1 MADIFDEVSEELK
14 QDQLIQFWKKYSK
27 YFISIALVSI
37 ISFLGY
43 FFYNQ
48 WKQKTLENS
57 SSQYFSAIKKL
68 ENKEFESSLVDFSK
82 GVNENN
88 RGYKILSL
96 FGLAEANFKL
106 GKINEMILNY
116 ETIYNN
122 QDIDIYYRDLARL
135 LTVMKNNTR
144 SFDQQI
150 NILQPIL
157 NSPSKLE
164 LLASELK
171 ILLMI
176 KFNKIDDAKKS
187 IDQLLIRS
195 EISSEQKN
203 RLDLIKKV
211 YGSNAN

>member
-68 ENKEFESSLVDFSK
+68 ENKEFESSLEDFSK
-82 GVNENN
+82 GINENN

-144 SFDQQI
+144 PFDEQI

-157 NSPSKLE
+157 NSPSKLQ

-176 KFNKIDDAKKS
+176 KFNKIDDAKES
-187 IDQLLIRS
+187 IDQLLSRS
-195 EISSEQKN
+195 EISFEQKN

-211 YGSNAN
+211 YGLNAS

>member
-14 QDQLIQFWKKYSK
+14 KDQLIQFWKKYSK
-27 YFISIALVSI
+27 YLISISLVLI
-37 ISFLGY
+37 ISLLSY

-68 ENKEFESSLVDFSK
+68 ENKEFESSIEEFSK
-82 GVNENN
+82 GLNENHK
-88 RGYKILSL
+88 GYKILSL
-96 FGLAEANFKL
+96 FGLAEAHFKL
-106 GKINEMILNY
+106 GKIDEMSLNY

-122 QDIDIYYRDLARL
+122 QDIDMYYRDLSRL

-144 SFDQQI
+144 PFEEQI

-157 NSPSKLE
+157 NSPSKLQ

-171 ILLMI
+171 ILLLI

-187 IDQLLIRS
+187 IDQLLSRS
-195 EISSEQKN
+195 EISLHLNYKLFL
-203 RLDLIKKV
+203 LDQV
-211 YGSNAN
+211 YFFVQS

>member
-27 YFISIALVSI
+27 YFISIALVLI

-48 WKQKTLENS
+48 WKQKMLENS

-68 ENKEFESSLVDFSK
+68 ENKEFESSLEDFSK

-135 LTVMKNNTR
+135 LTVMKNNTKT
-144 SFDQQI
+144 FEEQI

-157 NSPSKLE
+157 NSPSKLQ

-176 KFNKIDDAKKS
+176 NFNKIDDAKKS
-187 IDQLLIRS
+187 IDQLLSRS

-203 RLDLIKKV
+203 RLDLIRKV
-211 YGSNAN
+211 YSSNAN

>member
-27 YFISIALVSI
+27 YFISIALVLI
-37 ISFLGY
+37 ISFLSY

-48 WKQKTLENS
+48 WKQKMLENS

-68 ENKEFESSLVDFSK
+68 ENKEFESSLEDFSK

-144 SFDQQI
+144 PFDEQI

-157 NSPSKLE
+157 NSPSKLQ

-187 IDQLLIRS
+187 IDQLLSRS
-195 EISSEQKN
+195 EISSEQNN

-211 YGSNAN
+211 YSSNAN

>member
-27 YFISIALVSI
+27 YFISIALVLI

-48 WKQKTLENS
+48 WKQKMLENS

-68 ENKEFESSLVDFSK
+68 ENKEFESSLEDFSK
-82 GVNENN
+82 GINENN

-106 GKINEMILNY
+106 GKINEMLLNY

-144 SFDQQI
+144 PFDEQI
-150 NILQPIL
+150 NILKPIL
-157 NSPSKLE
+157 NSPSKLQ

-176 KFNKIDDAKKS
+176 KFNKIDDAKES
-187 IDQLLIRS
+187 IDQLLSRS
-195 EISSEQKN
+195 EISFEQKN

-211 YGSNAN
+211 YSSNAN

>member
-14 QDQLIQFWKKYSK
+14 KDQLIQFWKKYSK
-27 YFISIALVSI
+27 YLISISLVLI
-37 ISFLGY
+37 ISLLSY

-68 ENKEFESSLVDFSK
+68 ENKEFESSIEEFSK
-82 GVNENN
+82 GLNENHK
-88 RGYKILSL
+88 GYKILSL
-96 FGLAEANFKL
+96 FGLAEAHFKL
-106 GKINEMILNY
+106 GKIDEMSLNY

-122 QDIDIYYRDLARL
+122 QDIGMYYRDLSRL

-144 SFDQQI
+144 PFEEQI

-157 NSPSKLE
+157 NSPSKLQ

-171 ILLMI
+171 ILLLI

-187 IDQLLIRS
+187 IDQLLSRS
-195 EISSEQKN
+195 EISFEQKN

-211 YGSNAN
+211 YSSNAS

>member
-27 YFISIALVSI
+27 YFFSSALVLI

-48 WKQKTLENS
+48 WKQKTLENT

-68 ENKEFESSLVDFSK
+68 ENKEFESSLEDFSK

-88 RGYKILSL
+88 IGYKILSL

-135 LTVMKNNTR
+135 LTVIKNNTKT
-144 SFDQQI
+144 FEEQI

-187 IDQLLIRS
+187 IDQLLSRS

-211 YGSNAN
+211 YSSNAS